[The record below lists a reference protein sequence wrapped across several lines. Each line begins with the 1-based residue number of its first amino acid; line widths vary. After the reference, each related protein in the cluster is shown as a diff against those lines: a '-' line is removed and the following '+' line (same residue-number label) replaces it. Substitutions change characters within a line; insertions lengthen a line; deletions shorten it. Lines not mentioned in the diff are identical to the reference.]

1 MSDAARTLLRDW
13 LRRQLSAAQNDW
25 LDEQLAAIAKAPG
38 DATDETLHIAL
49 GMVPR
54 RLGKADL
61 ELSEADCA
69 AADTALPGWDPRGW
83 SVTDAARILLLRSLP
98 RGGKPFAD
106 RFRALCQTDF
116 DAKDLGLSIKE
127 TESGLEKAVERGSIL
142 RSQHKADVFYF
153 LNSPR
158 GRAAAEAFA
167 KGQWRES
174 ARILSAPPVERPNVF
189 KLYEENIGALTP
201 LIADALKD
209 AEELYDPAWIA
220 DAIEVA
226 VKNNKRN
233 WKYCEAILKR
243 WKEEGR
249 AEKQDRR
256 NAEKDRRKY
265 VEGEYSD
272 FIEH

>member
-1 MSDAARTLLRDW
+1 MTKFKGFTDSETFTQLPDGFFHHLLKEIQDA
-13 LRRQLSAAQNDW
+13 
-25 LDEQLAAIAKAPG
+25 DELK
-38 DATDETLHIAL
+38 
-49 GMVPR
+49 V
-54 RLGKADL
+54 
-61 ELSEADCA
+61 
-69 AADTALPGWDPRGW
+69 TAYFLWRVEHMEGP
-83 SVTDAARILLLRSLP
+83 
-98 RGGKPFAD
+98 
-106 RFRALCQTDF
+106 FRALCETDF
-116 DAKDLGLSIKE
+116 EGKDLGLSADEIL
-127 TESGLEKAVERGSIL
+127 SGLEKAIKRGSL
-142 RSQHKADVFYF
+142 LKSTHEADVFFF

-174 ARILSAPPVERPNVF
+174 AKILSAPPVERPNVF

-201 LIADALKD
+201 LIADTLKD
-209 AEELYDPAWIA
+209 AEELYEPEWIA
-220 DAIEVA
+220 DAIELA

-249 AEKQDRR
+249 GEKQNRR
-256 NAEKDRRKY
+256 DTEKDRRKY

>member
-1 MSDAARTLLRDW
+1 MSKFKGFTDSETFTQLPDGFFHHLLKDIKDADELKVTLYFLWRLEHMDGPFRTLC
-13 LRRQLSAAQNDW
+13 
-25 LDEQLAAIAKAPG
+25 E
-38 DATDETLHIAL
+38 
-49 GMVPR
+49 
-54 RLGKADL
+54 
-61 ELSEADCA
+61 
-69 AADTALPGWDPRGW
+69 
-83 SVTDAARILLLRSLP
+83 
-98 RGGKPFAD
+98 
-106 RFRALCQTDF
+106 TDF
-116 DAKDLGLSIKE
+116 DTKDLGLSVEE
-127 TESGLEKAVERGSIL
+127 TKSGLEKAVKRGSIL
-142 RSQHKADVFYF
+142 RSKHEADVFYF

-174 ARILSAPPVERPNVF
+174 ARILSTPPMERPNVF

-201 LIADALKD
+201 LIADTLKD
-209 AEELYDPAWIA
+209 AEETYQPEWIA
-220 DAIEVA
+220 EAIELA

-256 NAEKDRRKY
+256 DTEKDRRKY
-265 VEGEYSD
+265 VEGKYSD